1 MPKHLFKKF
10 SPHPD
15 TITQNKYLRCL
26 GNSLFLPALWHFNRH
41 SVARAFAIGLACMWI
56 PFPGQSLIATALAVL
71 FRANIPMSVA
81 LVFVTNPV
89 TGPPMFYGAYVVGAR
104 LLNQPEIPHFEM
116 NIEWL
121 EQTLGQ
127 IWEPMIV
134 GCVVVALISA
144 LIGYYGI
151 QIFWRFHIGQKVK
164 ERRGRQ
170 DLNSLKAQTLRS
182 SNVKTDQTTASVATP
197 LKDEQHPKR

>member
-1 MPKHLFKKF
+1 MPKRLFKKF

-15 TITQNKYLRCL
+15 TITQNKYMRYL
-26 GNSLFLPALWHFNRH
+26 GSSLFLPALWHFNRH
-41 SVARAFAIGLACMWI
+41 SVAKAFAIGLACMWV
-56 PFPGQSLIATALAVL
+56 PFPGQSIIAAALAIL

-89 TGPPMFYGAYVVGAR
+89 TGPPMFYGAYAMGAH
-104 LLNQPEIPHFEM
+104 LLNQPQIPHFEM

-127 IWEPMIV
+127 IWEPMVV
-134 GCVVVALISA
+134 GCLVVALISA

-151 QIFWRFHIGQKVK
+151 QAFWRFHVHQKLK
-164 ERRGRQ
+164 ERRVRQ
-170 DLNSLKAQTLRS
+170 ETKLSKAQTLMTPPLS
-182 SNVKTDQTTASVATP
+182 SDTSVVAAKLTED
-197 LKDEQHPKR
+197 KHPKL

>member
-1 MPKHLFKKF
+1 MRHLG
-10 SPHPD
+10 S
-15 TITQNKYLRCL
+15 
-26 GNSLFLPALWHFNRH
+26 SLFLPALWHFNRH
-41 SVARAFAIGLACMWI
+41 SVAKAFAIGLACMWI
-56 PFPGQSLIATALAVL
+56 PFPGQSILAAALAIL

-89 TGPPMFYGAYVVGAR
+89 TGPPMFYGAYAIGAG
-104 LLNQPEIPHFEM
+104 LLDQPQIPHFEM

-127 IWEPMIV
+127 IWEPMVV
-134 GCVVVALISA
+134 GCLVVALISA

-151 QIFWRFHIGQKVK
+151 HFFWRFHVSQKLK

-170 DLNSLKAQTLRS
+170 ESSSLKAQPPVITPPLNSDSRTVV
-182 SNVKTDQTTASVATP
+182 VK
-197 LKDEQHPKR
+197 LKDEQHP

>member
-1 MPKHLFKKF
+1 MR
-10 SPHPD
+10 
-15 TITQNKYLRCL
+15 YL

-56 PFPGQSLIATALAVL
+56 PFPGQSILAAAFAIL

-89 TGPPMFYGAYVVGAR
+89 TGPPMFYGAYVIGAR
-104 LLNQPEIPHFEM
+104 LLSQPEIPHFEM

-121 EQTLGQ
+121 EQTIGQ
-127 IWEPMIV
+127 IWEPMVV
-134 GCVVVALISA
+134 GCLVVAVISA

-151 QIFWRFHIGQKVK
+151 QVFWRFHVSQKLK

-170 DLNSLKAQTLRS
+170 ENGIVKAQQPLITPT
-182 SNVKTDQTTASVATP
+182 VKPDTSVVITK
-197 LKDEQHPKR
+197 LSDEKRPKL

>member
-1 MPKHLFKKF
+1 MPKRLFKKF

-15 TITQNKYLRCL
+15 TITQNKYMRYL

-41 SVARAFAIGLACMWI
+41 SVAKAFAIGLACMWI
-56 PFPGQSLIATALAVL
+56 PFPGQSIFAAALAIL

-89 TGPPMFYGAYVVGAR
+89 TGPPMFYGAYVIGAH
-104 LLNQPEIPHFEM
+104 LLDQPQIPHFEM

-127 IWEPMIV
+127 IWEPMVV
-134 GCVVVALISA
+134 GCLVVALISA

-151 QIFWRFHIGQKVK
+151 QVFWRFHVNQRLK

-170 DLNSLKAQTLRS
+170 ASRSLKAQPFSTPPLS
-182 SNVKTDQTTASVATP
+182 PDNSAVVAK
-197 LKDEQHPKR
+197 LEDEQR

>member
-1 MPKHLFKKF
+1 MPKRLFKKF

-15 TITQNKYLRCL
+15 TITQNKYMRYL
-26 GNSLFLPALWHFNRH
+26 GSSLFLPALWHFNRH
-41 SVARAFAIGLACMWI
+41 SVAKAFAIGLACMWI
-56 PFPGQSLIATALAVL
+56 PFPGQSIFAAALAIL

-104 LLNQPEIPHFEM
+104 LLDQPQIPHFEM

-127 IWEPMIV
+127 IWEPMVV
-134 GCVVVALISA
+134 GCLVVAVVSA

-151 QIFWRFHIGQKVK
+151 QFFWRFHVNQKLRD
-164 ERRGRQ
+164 RRDRQ
-170 DLNSLKAQTLRS
+170 ENGSLKAQTLITPS
-182 SNVKTDQTTASVATP
+182 LNSDSNTLAAKM
-197 LKDEQHPKR
+197 KDEQRS